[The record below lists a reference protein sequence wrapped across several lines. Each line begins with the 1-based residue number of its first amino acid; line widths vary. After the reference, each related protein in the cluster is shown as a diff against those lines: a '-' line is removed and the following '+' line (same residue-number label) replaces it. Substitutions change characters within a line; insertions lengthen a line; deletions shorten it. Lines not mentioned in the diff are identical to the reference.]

1 MAFLE
6 LREVT
11 KRFPGVVA
19 NDRISL
25 EIDRGEI
32 RALVGE
38 NGAGKSTLMKVLSG
52 LYQPDA
58 GEIRL
63 DGRRVVIDS
72 PRRAIELGIGMVHQ
86 HFMLIPRFT
95 VLENIVLGSEP
106 ARGGLLRE
114 REARRIVGEL
124 CQKYEFTLD
133 LGARV
138 EDLSVGAQQ
147 RVEILKVLYR
157 GAEILILD
165 EPTAVLAPQEV
176 RELFVNL
183 RHLRDQGKTIIF
195 ISHKLDEVLEI
206 ADRISVLRRG
216 VLVGTV
222 RREETERAAL
232 ARMMVGRPVLLELE
246 KGPYRPGEDRL
257 VVEDLTVPGPGGR
270 PAVRRV
276 SLRVR
281 AGEIYGIAGIEGNG
295 QSELVEALSGLRRA
309 SAGCILIGGVSVT
322 EATMRRMRPVTEGR
336 VRRARPVAEGR
347 VRRLRQLGL
356 AHIPEDR
363 QRRGLI
369 LAMTVWENG
378 VLGLHRSPSFARR
391 GWLQVRPIKKHAQS
405 LVREFDIRLPGLDIP
420 VRNVSG
426 GNQQKLILARELGRE
441 PTLIVASQPTRGLD
455 IGATEFVRQQLLRAR
470 DRGRAVLL
478 VSADLEEVLSLSD
491 RVGVMYGGELVAEFR
506 PGEVTPEEIGHYML
520 GGRARATEAAVGGT
534 RGADG
539 GGGTG
544 GAGGG
549 AGRAVG
555 GAAGAD
561 GGVRGRGGAGEA
573 GGAGGGMA

>member
-19 NDRISL
+19 NDHISL

-32 RALVGE
+32 YALVGE
-38 NGAGKSTLMKVLSG
+38 NGAGKSTLMKVLAG

-86 HFMLIPRFT
+86 HFMLIPRFP

-106 ARGGLLRE
+106 ARAGVLRE
-114 REARRIVGEL
+114 RDARRLVEDL
-124 CQKYEFTLD
+124 CRRYEFALD
-133 LGARV
+133 VGARV
-138 EDLSVGAQQ
+138 GDLSVGQQQ

-176 RELFVNL
+176 RELFLNLCNL
-183 RHLRDQGKTIIF
+183 REQGKTIIF

-222 RREETERAAL
+222 RREETGRAEL
-232 ARMMVGRPVLLELE
+232 AHMMVGRPVLFELSR
-246 KGPYRPGEDRL
+246 GSYRPGEDCL
-257 VVEDLTVPGPGGR
+257 VVEDLTVSGPGRR
-270 PAVRRV
+270 PAVRGV

-295 QSELVEALSGLRRA
+295 QSELVEALTGLRRA
-309 SAGCILIGGVSVT
+309 SGGRILVHGHPVGDGKVRG
-322 EATMRRMRPVTEGR
+322 MRE
-336 VRRARPVAEGR
+336 
-347 VRRLRQLGL
+347 QGL

-378 VLGLHRSPSFARR
+378 ILGLHRSLPFARR
-391 GWLQVRPIKKHAQS
+391 GWLQVAPIRKHAQS

-491 RVGVMYGGELVAEFR
+491 RVGVMYNGELVAEFR
-506 PGEVTPEEIGHYML
+506 PDQVTPEEIGRYML
-520 GGRARATEAAVGGT
+520 GGRARAGVPGSSGGEASGGD
-534 RGADG
+534 AQ
-539 GGGTG
+539 
-544 GAGGG
+544 
-549 AGRAVG
+549 G
-555 GAAGAD
+555 GAAG
-561 GGVRGRGGAGEA
+561 RGGDRTMTGTGGEM
-573 GGAGGGMA
+573 G